1 MSEIRRSTGNS
12 KGLFAI
18 LLFLGIVGCMHYSL
32 VRSDREI
39 QVGTI
44 FKVTSPINWSKSKFS
59 AVFGAVETWT
69 IDGPRL
75 QRLLFFKGV
84 EDGAI
89 LFQILEYKKSVP
101 IYRSSMTPLEIME
114 LIKSTLARSGGYNVV
129 TKDLRPYKLGA
140 LDGFRFE
147 FSYTIQNGLKYNGF
161 VVGAKKED
169 RLLAI
174 MYVGTALYHYEKH
187 VDDAERIVSSVV
199 IL

>member
-1 MSEIRRSTGNS
+1 MSQIRRSRGYL
-12 KGLFAI
+12 KRLFAI
-18 LLFLGIVGCMHYSL
+18 LLFLCIAGCNLYSL

-44 FKVTSPINWSKSKFS
+44 FKVTSPINWSKWK
-59 AVFGAVETWT
+59 FGAVETWT

-75 QRLLFFKGV
+75 QRLMFFKGV
-84 EDGAI
+84 EDGQS
-89 LFQILEYKKSVP
+89 LFQIIGGNEKSVP
-101 IYRSSMTPLEIME
+101 IYKSSMTPLEIME
-114 LIKSTLARSGGYNVV
+114 LIESSLARTGGYNVV
-129 TKDLRPYKLGA
+129 TKDLRPYKLGG

-147 FSYTIQNGLKYNGF
+147 FSYTIRNGLKYNGF
-161 VVGAKKED
+161 VVGAKKHN

-187 VDDAERIVSSVV
+187 IDDAEKIVSSVV